1 MGKEGFVWFFGVVE
15 DTNDLLQ
22 LGRVRVRCHGFH
34 SISDTVLPTSELPWA
49 HVILPTTSASYQEKG
64 ISPTFLRE
72 GTTVVGFFADGI
84 NAQMPVVFG
93 TLPGIPQPNPDFV
106 DSENISQESHDVSR
120 LARGINKLAQA
131 KLEVGI
137 DEELEPPPGAFFGAQ
152 YPFNK
157 VFESER
163 GHVIEVDD
171 TPGAERIHIYH
182 NSGHYTEMVPGLR
195 TDKVNGDHIEIS
207 MQARYIKV
215 RGDMAIIVDGA
226 TTIMSDG
233 AISMESKKQISMSAP
248 LINITGTVGTSISG
262 GIVSVSGTTTTTI
275 SGLLGLYLNPVGGTT
290 PGGTDPF
297 AAPTIST

>member
-1 MGKEGFVWFFGVVE
+1 MAEMGKHGFVWFFGLVE
-15 DTNDLLQ
+15 DIMDPLQ
-22 LGRVRVRCHGFH
+22 VGRVRVRCYNFH
-34 SISDTVLPTSELPWA
+34 SVSDIVLPTDELPWA
-49 HVILPTTSASYQEKG
+49 HVILPTTSASYQGKG

-72 GTTVVGFFADGI
+72 GTTVVGFFADGVS
-84 NAQMPVVFG
+84 AQMPIIFG

-106 DSENISQESHDVSR
+106 NSENISQESHDVNK
-120 LARGINKLAQA
+120 LARGINKLSQA

-152 YPFNK
+152 YPYNK

-163 GHVIEVDD
+163 GHVIEIDD

-182 NSGHYTEMVPGLR
+182 NAGHYTEMVPGLR

-233 AISMESKKQISMSAP
+233 AITMESKKQISMSAP
-248 LINITGTVGTSISG
+248 LINISGTIGTTISG
-262 GIVSVSGTTTTTI
+262 GVVKVSGTTTTTI
-275 SGLLGLYLNPVGGTT
+275 TGLLGLFLNPL
-290 PGGTDPF
+290 
-297 AAPTIST
+297 